1 MRGNK
6 RGVGGALVILLLLL
20 IQPVLAE
27 EASGIL
33 TVEIGGLV
41 DASGSVFIAVYDNE
55 DDWLGKN
62 AAARKEVVIE
72 DSLSG
77 EFVVTEM
84 VLPVGEYALT
94 VFYDANGNGDLDTNF
109 IGLPKEPIALSNNAK
124 AKFGPPKY
132 KDARFNLSLEPL
144 IQRISMGQL

>member
-1 MRGNK
+1 MISNK
-6 RGVGGALVILLLLL
+6 RSVGGALLTLLLLL
-20 IQPVLAE
+20 NQSVLAE

-41 DASGSVFIAVYDNE
+41 DASGSVFIAIYDNE

-62 AAARKEVVIE
+62 TAARKEVVIE
-72 DSLSG
+72 DSRSG
-77 EFVVTEM
+77 DFVVTEM

-94 VFYDANGNGDLDTNF
+94 VFYDANGNGNLDTNF

-132 KDARFNLSLEPL
+132 KDARFKLSLEPL